1 MQDGFGTALKDM
13 LSQLASRQCAKVGL
27 WWGFPQPEA
36 YKDRESHSQMKC
48 PQLADAHFGQ

>member
-13 LSQLASRQCAKVGL
+13 LGQLASHQCAKVGL